1 MLGVGR
7 RRFFISRGAI
17 MPVTNQ
23 DIMDKLDRIE
33 QLLLKVSKEEEQE
46 LEELDETINLEFSN
60 AEDWRMYIWDGCPF
74 KKEVSAKTEID
85 FFCKKLNAPCRFEGC
100 PLNYKVP
107 KKK

>member
-1 MLGVGR
+1 
-7 RRFFISRGAI
+7 

-23 DIMDKLDRIE
+23 EIMDKLDRIE
-33 QLLLKVSKEEEQE
+33 QLILKVSQQEDEELAEEKKIAEDEERE
-46 LEELDETINLEFSN
+46 LKELDETVNLEFSN
-60 AEDWRMYIWDGCPF
+60 AEDWRMYIWEGCPF
-74 KKEVSAKTEID
+74 KKEVSKKTEVD